1 MDTTIINNAQEH
13 EIIKSG
19 QFDRHNTVHLVVPN
33 NIKVIAQSAFAG
45 FPNLESVTFESGST
59 IEIIEAGAFG
69 SCPRLKSVKL
79 PNTLKKIGDRAFANC
94 EMLGHIIF
102 EKRNQL
108 KYIGANAF
116 YCVGKDT
123 NCKRK
128 PSSII
133 LSNEFTSLGEGAFY
147 QCKVFNTIDFS
158 QVTVLR
164 KIPKD
169 AFHYSSV
176 YKVLMPTSGCISA
189 IGKSA
194 FAWSSLSQVVIP
206 ASGITTIEES
216 AFNSTWIKEF
226 DFRGVR
232 NIGGNAFT
240 VITGTGI
247 KKATL
252 PTDCQYSSSSFPSG
266 CQIFKEDLPLLEPY
280 DSSSSDTN
288 SAESIGDKLKGLFG
302 RFKK

>member
-1 MDTTIINNAQEH
+1 MDTTSINNAQEH

-59 IEIIEAGAFG
+59 VEVIEAGAFG

-94 EMLGHIIF
+94 EMLGNIIF

-108 KYIGANAF
+108 KYIGENAF

-123 NCKRK
+123 SCKRK

-133 LSNEFTSLGEGAFY
+133 LSNEFTSLGKGAFY

-164 KIPKD
+164 QIPEN
-169 AFHYSSV
+169 AFYGSSV
-176 YKVLMPTSGCISA
+176 DKVLMPTSGCVST

-194 FAWSSLSQVVIP
+194 FASSYLSQVVIP
-206 ASGITTIEES
+206 ASGITTIKEA
-216 AFNSTWIKEF
+216 AFSFTSVKAF
-226 DFRGVR
+226 DFRGVKD
-232 NIGGNAFT
+232 IGDHAFQA
-240 VITGTGI
+240 IGSGI

-252 PTDCQYSSSSFPSG
+252 PINCKYSSSSFPSG

-280 DSSSSDTN
+280 DSTSSTTEKVRDN
-288 SAESIGDKLKGLFG
+288 NKPKGLFG
-302 RFKK
+302 LFKK